1 MTNQVKES
9 TPQLSFPQDL
19 VDTPYILQVVKQSIH
34 YIQSGSFIHLQGPS
48 NSGKTTFAR
57 YVACLLQ
64 QPVVAINGH
73 IDHPETLQSIWQAAT
88 QGYTLI
94 FEEFQRASTQDWQIL
109 SPILEE
115 NLINFPL
122 LTPDGK
128 YTHVT
133 HPGFTVILT
142 SNLQDLSTANF
153 PIHLLDHY
161 AIKIALQG
169 FDMESEVAIIQAKG
183 GVDLITAQVLTQVL
197 RKLRVE
203 PDYPGVVSIK
213 LGIMLGRI
221 LQVHGIS
228 VQSQPDQFQKHCEE
242 VLALPYQAEIK
253 ARVIQII
260 QEALTEVQ
268 ITAPVLE
275 EELLPTNTEEEGTQ
289 INEEVLVDLVSDT
302 EKEPP
307 ADDITSEEITI
318 MLHSELEL
326 EMHFFDEVISFI
338 QEISNEEAEVS
349 FHHPG
354 DAVQPDIMIKIP
366 EVLLPQVVSF
376 IEQQIQNE
384 VLLIQKHTTDFY
396 ECDILIKIPAQVATA
411 VASPTPLDPDET
423 TQRQPATSESTLV
436 VPDSK
441 PTAQVKAPSGDKMRI
456 QKLKKLIANYEK
468 FHSQQ

>member
-9 TPQLSFPQDL
+9 ATRLSFPPDL

-34 YIQSGSFIHLQGPS
+34 YIQSGSFIHLQGSS

-57 YVACLLQ
+57 YIACLLQ

-73 IDHPETLQSIWQAAT
+73 IDHPETLQNIWQAAT
-88 QGYTLI
+88 QGHTLI
-94 FEEFQRASTQDWQIL
+94 FEEFQRASTNDWQIL
-109 SPILEE
+109 SSILEE
-115 NLINFPL
+115 SLLNFPL
-122 LTPDGK
+122 LTPAGK

-142 SNLQDLSTANF
+142 SNPQDLSAAKV

-161 AIKIALQG
+161 AIKITLQG

-197 RKLRVE
+197 RKLRIE

-213 LGIMLGRI
+213 FGIMLGRI
-221 LQVHGIS
+221 LQAHNIS
-228 VQSQPDQFQKHCEE
+228 VQNQPDQFQKQCEE
-242 VLALPYQAEIK
+242 VLALPYEAQIK
-253 ARVIQII
+253 ARVSQII
-260 QEALTEVQ
+260 QEALAQVQ
-268 ITAPVLE
+268 TDAPAFVDKSPKTDLE
-275 EELLPTNTEEEGTQ
+275 EERTQ
-289 INEEVLVDLVSDT
+289 VNEEVSVDLDSGT
-302 EKEPP
+302 EKDAP
-307 ADDITSEEITI
+307 ADDVTSEEITI
-318 MLHSELEL
+318 MLHSEIEL
-326 EMHFFDEVISFI
+326 EMLFFDEVISFI

-366 EVLLPQVVSF
+366 KILLPQVVSF
-376 IEQQIQNE
+376 IEQQVQNE
-384 VLLIQKHTTDFY
+384 VLLIHNHATDFY
-396 ECDILIKIPAQVATA
+396 ECDILIKIPAQIAA
-411 VASPTPLDPDET
+411 VTSPDNAET
-423 TQRQPATSESTLV
+423 TQRQPTSSEPTQV
-436 VPDSK
+436 VIDSK
-441 PTAQVKAPSGDKMRI
+441 PTTQVKAPSGDEMRI